1 MCRKEALLEKRVSVM
16 VDQEVVDIL
25 ADIKQRVGAT
35 QNKLSTIDATTQS
48 PSTVSQPIAR
58 HDYAGLSVLAR
69 AWDRLPP
76 LISNRTGSSARL
88 ELWLKAKLRTAFRWF
103 TWEQVNFNAATHQT
117 LVEIVDSL
125 KAHEQ
130 NLEMTHN
137 QLEQMR
143 EALTSQK
150 EALTSQKEALIN
162 QVEQHRFESMRRLD
176 QQQAEFNAQRALIT
190 SQRADLLA
198 RVEALRT
205 MVTDFQ
211 SASASEAEARLAEL
225 VNEFRARDER
235 LLDEQRVCFK
245 QLSLEMTESQV
256 LEDRARRDLDAR
268 LRRLESETG
277 KG

>member
-1 MCRKEALLEKRVSVM
+1 M
-16 VDQEVVDIL
+16 VDQEVEDIL
-25 ADIKQRVGAT
+25 KQIRNSVRAEEERNARPVQTKNGHPTGSNSTAQPPAVQSV
-35 QNKLSTIDATTQS
+35 QNYPNLST
-48 PSTVSQPIAR
+48 
-58 HDYAGLSVLAR
+58 LNR

-76 LISNRTGSSARL
+76 VMSNRRGALASA
-88 ELWLKAKLRTAFRWF
+88 ELWLKQILKRGSRWF

-130 NLEMTHN
+130 SLELTHN

-150 EALTSQKEALIN
+150 EELIK
-162 QVEQHRFESMRRLD
+162 QVEQHRSESMRWFD

-190 SQRADLLA
+190 SQRTDLLA

-205 MVTDFQ
+205 MVADFQ

-268 LRRLESETG
+268 VRRLESG
-277 KG
+277 DA